1 MKMLAA
7 IICAFITAA
16 LIGGCGNS
24 NANTPANVTH
34 YDDLKNII
42 IKPYTPKSPIQLTSP
57 AQVST
62 LPNITGT
69 AGFSNYSGTAGF
81 RNISTVR
88 KASFNRPI
96 DITTDGTN
104 YLYVADYANHA
115 IRMVDKTTGVTTTLA
130 GSGLAGSLDAVGKA
144 ASFNHPTGIT
154 TSGNFIYVVDSGN
167 HIIRQIDKTSG
178 KVQIIAGIA
187 ATAGSIDDD
196 TGTLA
201 KFNTPIG
208 ITTDDNSLFVTDSGN
223 HTIRR
228 IALSAPY
235 AVTTVAGSPGLVG
248 SDNGIQGAARF
259 NLPARITTDGPNL
272 YVTDF
277 NNRTIRQIDLATG
290 SVSTLA
296 GMAGTQPGTDD
307 ADAIGTTAR
316 FNQPNGIT
324 TDGTN
329 LYVTDSYNNT
339 IRKIVIASKEV
350 TKIAGITYGK
360 PGSPGNVDSASG
372 TPSFSA
378 PIGITTDGTS
388 LFVAD
393 NLNHTIRVIK

>member
-7 IICAFITAA
+7 IIIAFIAAA

-24 NANTPANVTH
+24 NVNTPANVTH
-34 YDDLKNII
+34 YDDLSKIVI
-42 IKPYTPKSPIQLTSP
+42 SSYTPMGGPIKTTSP
-57 AQVST
+57 TQVST

-81 RNISTVR
+81 SNISTVR

-96 DITTDGTN
+96 DITTDGT
-104 YLYVADYANHA
+104 YLYVADYANNA
-115 IRMVDKTTGVTTTLA
+115 IRKVDKTTGATTTLA
-130 GSGLAGSLDAVGKA
+130 GSGLAGSLDANGTA

-187 ATAGSIDDD
+187 ATAGSVDDP

-201 KFNTPIG
+201 KFNSPIG
-208 ITTDDNSLFVTDSGN
+208 ITTDGSSLFITDSGN

-235 AVTTVAGSPGLVG
+235 AVTTVAGSPGLAG
-248 SDNGIQGAARF
+248 SNDGIQGAARF
-259 NLPARITTDGPNL
+259 NLPAHITTDGSHL

-277 NNRTIRQIDLATG
+277 NNRTIRQIDLGTG
-290 SVSTLA
+290 TVSTLA

-307 ADAIGTTAR
+307 ADAIGTAAR

-329 LYVTDSYNNT
+329 LYVSDSFNNT
-339 IRKIVIASKEV
+339 IRKIVIASKAV
-350 TKIAGITYGK
+350 TKIAGITYGQA
-360 PGSPGNVDSASG
+360 GSPGNVDSAVG
-372 TPSFSA
+372 PPSFSA